1 MEGYL
6 TRPLEFVVETVFFLY
21 ILAVMLRFLLQW
33 VRADFFNEF
42 SQFLVRITQPVLR
55 PMRRFI
61 PGIAG
66 IDVSSLV
73 LAVILQALLLTLLSL
88 INGRVPDPVAIAVIT
103 PIELVQ
109 LVFYIYIGAV
119 LIQAVLSWV
128 NPYQHHPL
136 QTVLY
141 SLTEPIIRPI
151 RQVLP
156 PIGGLDLSPMAAIVI
171 LYVLMM
177 LVMPPLRAVAASVV

>member
-1 MEGYL
+1 MQEYL
-6 TRPLEFVVETVFFLY
+6 TRPLEFVLETVFFLY

-42 SQFLVRITQPVLR
+42 SQALVRVTQPALR
-55 PMRRFI
+55 PLRRVI
-61 PGIAG
+61 PGVAG
-66 IDVSSLV
+66 VDVSSLV
-73 LAVILQALLLTLLSL
+73 LAVLLQAVLLVLLAL
-88 INGRVPDPVAIAVIT
+88 INGRIPDPVAIMVAT
-103 PIELVQ
+103 PIQLVQ
-109 LVFYIYIGAV
+109 LVFWIYIGAI
-119 LIQAVLSWV
+119 LIQVVLSWV

-141 SLTEPIIRPI
+141 SLTEPIMRPI

-156 PIGGLDLSPMAAIVI
+156 PIGGLDLSPMAAILL

-177 LVMPPLRAVAASVV
+177 LVMPPLQHIAAVV